1 MKQRWIAACA
11 VAAMMVPG
19 LAACSGSSS
28 GTSAGGT
35 PGTNSPA
42 VSSPGVTGSAGSSAS
57 APGSASPAGQAAAG
71 TGGSGGS
78 GTLTAPGTH
87 LGLGR
92 DATVAWVPPAQATG
106 SGPHQGIKLRVTVE
120 SIEKGTIADF
130 QNVNLNA
137 TQKKATPYYVKLR
150 ITALASTPP
159 PANSDPA
166 ITFTAID
173 DRGQQQQSITFFG
186 TFTRCDDPMPPK
198 SFVSGK
204 TYVSC
209 LAYLMPGGGS
219 IQKVQWDSGPSAA
232 NEVTPYF
239 DRPLVWG

>member
-11 VAAMMVPG
+11 VAAIVPG

-28 GTSAGGT
+28 GTSAGST

-42 VSSPGVTGSAGSSAS
+42 ISSPGVTGSTGSSAS
-57 APGSASPAGQAAAG
+57 GSGSASPAGQAAAG
-71 TGGSGGS
+71 TGGSG
-78 GTLTAPGTH
+78 TLTAPGTH

-92 DATVAWVPPAQATG
+92 NATVAWVPPAQATG

-150 ITALASTPP
+150 ITALASAPP

-204 TYVSC
+204 TYESC

-239 DRPLVWG
+239 DRPVVWG

>member
-1 MKQRWIAACA
+1 MKQRWIAAWA
-11 VAAMMVPG
+11 VAAIVVPG

-28 GTSAGGT
+28 ST
-35 PGTNSPA
+35 
-42 VSSPGVTGSAGSSAS
+42 SAGSSPSTSSPAS
-57 APGSASPAGQAAAG
+57 GSPGGSSPSGSTSASPVGQAAAG
-71 TGGSGGS
+71 TGGSGG
-78 GTLTAPGTH
+78 LTAPGTH
-87 LGLGR
+87 LSLGR
-92 DATVAWVPPAQATG
+92 DATVAWVPPSQASG
-106 SGPHQGIKLRVTVE
+106 SGAHQGIRLRVIVE
-120 SIEKGTIADF
+120 SIERGTIADF

-150 ITALASTPP
+150 ITALGSTPP

-173 DRGQQQQSITFFG
+173 DRGQQQQSITFLG

-198 SFVSGK
+198 SFVGGK
-204 TYVSC
+204 SYESC

-219 IQKVQWDSGPSAA
+219 IQNVQWDSGPAAA
-232 NEVTPYF
+232 NAVTPYF

>member
-11 VAAMMVPG
+11 VATMVVPG
-19 LAACSGSSS
+19 LAACSGSNS
-28 GTSAGGT
+28 GTSAGST
-35 PGTNSPA
+35 PGTGSAA

-57 APGSASPAGQAAAG
+57 ASGSASPAGQAAAG
-71 TGGSGGS
+71 TGRS
-78 GTLTAPGTH
+78 GTLTAPGTR

-204 TYVSC
+204 TYESC

-239 DRPLVWG
+239 DRPLIWG

>member
-1 MKQRWIAACA
+1 MKQRWIAAWA
-11 VAAMMVPG
+11 VAAMVVPG

-28 GTSAGGT
+28 GTSAGST
-35 PGTNSPA
+35 PGTSSPA
-42 VSSPGVTGSAGSSAS
+42 GTAPASSAGGSGASGSSD
-57 APGSASPAGQAAAG
+57 ASPAGQAAAG
-71 TGGSGGS
+71 TGGSG
-78 GTLTAPGTH
+78 LTAPGTH
-87 LGLGR
+87 LSLGR
-92 DATVAWVPPAQATG
+92 DATVAWVPPSQASG
-106 SGPHQGIKLRVTVE
+106 SGAHQGLRLRVTVE

-150 ITALASTPP
+150 ITALGSTSP

-173 DRGQQQQSITFFG
+173 DRGQQQQSITFLG
-186 TFTRCDDPMPPK
+186 TFSRCDDPMPPK

-204 TYVSC
+204 TYESC

-219 IQKVQWDSGPSAA
+219 IQKVQWDSGPAPA
-232 NEVTPYF
+232 NQVTPYF

>member
-1 MKQRWIAACA
+1 MKQGWIAACA
-11 VAAMMVPG
+11 VAAMVVPG
-19 LAACSGSSS
+19 LAACSGSNS
-28 GTSAGGT
+28 GASAGST
-35 PGTNSPA
+35 PGTGSAA
-42 VSSPGVTGSAGSSAS
+42 VGSPGVTGSAGSSAS
-57 APGSASPAGQAAAG
+57 ASGSASPAGQAAAD
-71 TGGSGGS
+71 TGRS
-78 GTLTAPGTH
+78 GTLTAPGTR

-92 DATVAWVPPAQATG
+92 GATVAWVPPAQATG

-204 TYVSC
+204 TYESC

-239 DRPLVWG
+239 DRPLIWG

>member
-1 MKQRWIAACA
+1 MKQRWIAAWA
-11 VAAMMVPG
+11 VAAMVVPG

-28 GTSAGGT
+28 STAAGNT
-35 PGTNSPA
+35 PGQ
-42 VSSPGVTGSAGSSAS
+42 SSPGGSS
-57 APGSASPAGQAAAG
+57 PGQSSPSGLASASPAGQAAAG
-71 TGGSGGS
+71 TGGSGG
-78 GTLTAPGTH
+78 LTAPGTH

-92 DATVAWVPPAQATG
+92 QATVAWVPPAQASG
-106 SGPHQGIKLRVTVE
+106 SGAHQGIKLRVIVE

-130 QNVNLNA
+130 QNVNLDA
-137 TQKKATPYYVKLR
+137 AQKKATPYYVKLR
-150 ITALASTPP
+150 ITALSSMPP

-173 DRGQQQQSITFFG
+173 DRGQQQQSITFLG

-198 SFVSGK
+198 SFVTGK
-204 TYVSC
+204 SYQSC

>member
-11 VAAMMVPG
+11 VATMVVPG
-19 LAACSGSSS
+19 LAACSGSNS
-28 GTSAGGT
+28 GTSAGST
-35 PGTNSPA
+35 PGTGSAA

-57 APGSASPAGQAAAG
+57 ASGSASPAGQAAAG
-71 TGGSGGS
+71 TGRS
-78 GTLTAPGTH
+78 GTLTAPGTR

-204 TYVSC
+204 TYESC

-232 NEVTPYF
+232 NELTPYF
-239 DRPLVWG
+239 DRPLIWG